1 MKKPLEIILSL
12 IAFPFFLLGYPLA
25 IIRILYYFTIRM
37 MWECSSDVITD
48 ILPKPEDDE

>member
-25 IIRILYYFTIRM
+25 IIRILYYFTIQM
-37 MWECSSDVITD
+37 MWRHSSEIMIDV
-48 ILPKPEDDE
+48 LPIPEDDE